1 MGTVLLLAEKEYFED
16 EKVAKAARKADTEAC
31 KRRADEANLPGV
43 ARASKHAAVSSDT
56 QAMKSGPSNHPVHP
70 FVSESNDR
78 VEEDANGLSEGESD
92 REEGEMATD
101 ALVQIPLEPAGSLEA
116 LLEAAIKEKSLEF
129 HTTSG
134 KRRKRDLDPAIDYLI
149 NAHRYD
155 CIGCRRR
162 VFDVCFDNAAAG
174 GKFLYIQVQRT
185 DSFKFSLQTP
195 TTLSVTPTVRKGA
208 LAAISCSQL
217 SAVTFMTQ
225 PRSPCLKLTSLAR
238 PALLNGPGVS
248 PNTHRIVRWET
259 PFMIG
264 ERRRLQLYMAGLLSM
279 TLGHA

>member
-1 MGTVLLLAEKEYFED
+1 MGSLRVNQIEK
-16 EKVAKAARKADTEAC
+16 
-31 KRRADEANLPGV
+31 
-43 ARASKHAAVSSDT
+43 
-56 QAMKSGPSNHPVHP
+56 
-70 FVSESNDR
+70 R
-78 VEEDANGLSEGESD
+78 VN
-92 REEGEMATD
+92 

-116 LLEAAIKEKSLEF
+116 LLEAAIKEKSSEF

-134 KRRKRDLDPAIDYLI
+134 KWRKRDLNPAINYLI
-149 NAHRYD
+149 NMHRYD
-155 CIGCRRR
+155 CIGCQRR

-174 GKFLYIQVQRT
+174 GKFLYVQVQRT

-217 SAVTFMTQ
+217 SDATFMTQ
-225 PRSPCLKLTSLAR
+225 PRSPCLKLMSLAH
-238 PALLNGPGVS
+238 PALLNGPGMS
-248 PNTHRIVRWET
+248 PNTCRIMCWET

-264 ERRRLQLYMAGLLSM
+264 ERRRLQLYMAGPLSM